1 MSVALYWLEQH
12 LRDVPPADDWLGPSE
27 ISRLA
32 ALRIAKR
39 RSDWRLGR
47 WTAKTAAALL
57 LRRPLHPRALASL
70 EIRPAVSGAPEVFL
84 DGRPAPLSLS
94 LSHRDGSSACVV
106 CRGAIALGCDVE
118 LVELHSSA
126 FIADYFT
133 ASERGLVA
141 STPAIQR
148 PALVTLLWCAKESA
162 LKALHEGLRRDT
174 RSVEALIDM
183 DEASGAAWQPLR
195 VHCDQSAGF
204 HGWWKRA
211 GQFVFTVAASKPC
224 SSPIDLVVPRLAAPA
239 KASA

>member
-1 MSVALYWLEQH
+1 MTVALYWLEQQ

-27 ISRLA
+27 LSRLA

-57 LRRPLHPRALASL
+57 LHRPLHARALASL
-70 EIRPAVSGAPEVFL
+70 EIRPAASGAPEVFL
-84 DGRPAPLSLS
+84 DGRPARLSLS

-118 LVELHSSA
+118 LVEMHSNA
-126 FIADYFT
+126 FVADYFT
-133 ASERGLVA
+133 ASERGLVS

-148 PALVTLLWCAKESA
+148 PALITLLWSAKESA

-174 RSVEALIDM
+174 RSVEALIEM
-183 DEASGAAWQPLR
+183 DEASQSDWQPLH
-195 VHCDQSAGF
+195 VHYDQAADF

-211 GQFVFTVAASKPC
+211 GQFVFTVAASEPC
-224 SSPIDLVVPRLAAPA
+224 SAPVDLLVPRLAAPA